1 MAQSPQILTAF
12 LARLTPQQ
20 KEVFRNILAN
30 AQDEASFIHELERH
44 PDLLGVMQEMGSAT
58 IPSDGP
64 NDLHAI
70 LQELNHPSRGQQEM
84 SRRIELCCRALAL
97 VKREE
102 NAPLWAALHGELAEN
117 LARVPYGPKAENLE
131 QALVYFQMAL
141 TVYTREDFPT
151 DWAGVQQ
158 NLATT
163 YIERIHGE
171 AIENLEQA
179 IFHSQQ
185 ALSIYTRE
193 GHPEGWAATINT
205 LVTAYLFRR
214 GGDRAENLEH
224 AIGYAQQTLTV
235 STKTALPE
243 LWARIQGNLA
253 NAYRHR
259 IRGERAENLEQAI
272 VLLHQALTVWTRKT
286 FPDYWATVQND
297 LGNVYRNRIHGDRA
311 DNLEQAIAYLRQAS
325 TVWTRTGF
333 PERWAM
339 VQNNLANVYR
349 IRILGKQDENI
360 EQAIALLQQTLNV
373 WTRETFPDHWATAQ
387 NNLASAYRER
397 LIGKRSEN
405 LDEAIAHAQQ
415 ALIVH
420 TREAFPERWAETQN
434 SLANAYRERLRSSQ
448 ASNMEQAIEH
458 YLKALT
464 IYTPQH
470 FPAGFQRTQRY
481 LAHLYFDECNWSSAL
496 VACQQA
502 IDVGQQLLLSAYSDV
517 GRQVEVA
524 ETAIL
529 YACGAYALLKLGRAG
544 EALTLLELGK
554 TRLLIQAL
562 ALDEVNLLKLPDQA
576 QNSVRSIRQT
586 IRVLETEMRLPADTP
601 ARRDDRVLAAA
612 LNQARGE
619 LKVVI
624 KHIQTDH
631 PYFMPE
637 GLRLPEI
644 LALIPLH
651 AALVAPLV
659 TSQGSAILVVPAGL
673 QSVSMEHVVWV
684 DAFKESDLQILL
696 KGASE
701 QEQLGGWLQTYFNKR
716 TGEQVWFDTIE
727 TTGKVLWMQ
736 LVGPIAE
743 RLATLKV
750 TEVLLMPMGGLG
762 LLPLHAA
769 WHEVDG
775 TRRYFLD
782 DYSVTYLPS
791 AYAHKVSLERMNDTQ
806 RHGRSLLAIIN
817 PTNDLKYATA
827 EGEQVAGLFEKDKTT
842 LLPNTDSD
850 ATVKTVMEQRSVGY
864 VHFSC
869 HGFYRWD
876 DPMQSGLVLANR
888 EPLTLAQIIGHFSL
902 DSTRLVTLSACETGI
917 TDIRQAPDEYLGLPA
932 GFLRAGAP
940 AVVSTLWAVND
951 LSTMLLMERFYQLH
965 LKEAQDL
972 PVALRNAQ
980 IWLRE
985 VTAAELAQRFAGEEE
1000 ALLSSTRMSIK
1011 TASDYFTRFTKLD
1024 PKEQPFAHP
1033 YYWAAFTFSG
1043 A

>member
-1 MAQSPQILTAF
+1 MAQPPQILAAF

-20 KEVFRNILAN
+20 KEVFHNILAH
-30 AQDEASFIHELERH
+30 APDEASFINELERH
-44 PDLLGVMQEMGSAT
+44 SDLWEVMQAMGQTA
-58 IPSDGP
+58 IHGGEPD
-64 NDLHAI
+64 DLQAI
-70 LQELNHPSRGQQEM
+70 LQELNRPTRGQQEM
-84 SRRIELCCRALAL
+84 SRRIELCCRALAIF
-97 VKREE
+97 KREE

-141 TVYTREDFPT
+141 TVYTRQDFPT
-151 DWAGVQQ
+151 DWAGIQQ

-171 AIENLEQA
+171 AIENFEQA
-179 IFHSQQ
+179 IFHCQQ

-193 GHPEGWAATINT
+193 GHPEGWAATMNT
-205 LVTAYLFRR
+205 LVAAYLFRR

-224 AIGYAQQTLTV
+224 AIEYAQQTLTV

-272 VLLHQALTVWTRKT
+272 VLLQQILTLWTRTT

-311 DNLEQAIAYLRQAS
+311 DNLEQAIAYLQQAS

-349 IRILGKQDENI
+349 IRILGKQAENI

-434 SLANAYRERLRSSQ
+434 SLANAYRERLRTSQ
-448 ASNMEQAIEH
+448 AGNMEQAIEH

-502 IDVGQQLLLSAYSDV
+502 IDVGQQLLLSAYSEV

-524 ETAIL
+524 ETATL
-529 YACGAYALLKLGRAG
+529 YACGAYALLKLRRAG
-544 EALTLLELGK
+544 EALIQLEQGK
-554 TRLLIQAL
+554 TRLLSHAL
-562 ALDEVNLLKLPDQA
+562 ALDELNIKRLHRPQQEALLRLRQNLGA
-576 QNSVRSIRQT
+576 
-586 IRVLETEMRLPADTP
+586 LETEMRLPDDTP

-612 LNQARGE
+612 LNHTRNE
-619 LKVVI
+619 LNNLI
-624 KHIQTDH
+624 KHIRTEH
-631 PYFMPE
+631 PDFMPE
-637 GLRLPEI
+637 GLSLPEI
-644 LALIPLH
+644 LALIPPH
-651 AALVAPLV
+651 AALVAPIF
-659 TSQGSAILVVPAGL
+659 TAQGSAVFVVPAG
-673 QSVSMEHVVWV
+673 QHSVSMEHVVWV
-684 DAFKESDLQILL
+684 DTFRASDLQVLL
-696 KGASE
+696 KGPSE
-701 QEQLGGWLQTYFNKR
+701 QEELHGWLGAYFNKSIDEDAWL
-716 TGEQVWFDTIE
+716 GAIG
-727 TTGKVLWMQ
+727 TTGQTLWIKLMA
-736 LVGPIAE
+736 PIAE
-743 RLATLKV
+743 RLATLQI
-750 TEVLLMPMGGLG
+750 TQVLLMPQGGLG
-762 LLPLHAA
+762 LLPLHSA
-769 WHEVDG
+769 WREVDR

-782 DYSVTYLPS
+782 DYTVTYLPS
-791 AYAHKVSLERMNDTQ
+791 AYAHKISLERTRGSQ
-806 RHGRSLLAIIN
+806 RHRCSFQAIID
-817 PTNDLKYATA
+817 PTENLPFASV
-827 EGEQVAGLFEKDKTT
+827 EGEQVARLFDNDKITVLSGVAATT
-842 LLPNTDSD
+842 EVVISQNL
-850 ATVKTVMEQRSVGY
+850 AGY
-864 VHFSC
+864 THFAC
-869 HGFYRWD
+869 HGFYHWD

-888 EPLTLAQIIGHFSL
+888 EALTLARIIGHL
-902 DSTRLVTLSACETGI
+902 NLESTRLVTLSACETGI
-917 TDIRQAPDEYLGLPA
+917 TDIRQSPDEYLGLPA
-932 GFLRAGAP
+932 GFLQAGSP
-940 AVVSTLWAVND
+940 GVVSTLWTVND
-951 LSTMLLMERFYQLH
+951 LSTMLLMEQFYAFH
-965 LKEAQDL
+965 LQKKMDIPE
-972 PVALRNAQ
+972 ALRLAQ
-980 IWLRE
+980 IWLRD
-985 VTAAELAQRFAGEEE
+985 VSAGELAQRFAAEEKTRLNSGQ
-1000 ALLSSTRMSIK
+1000 ASSKFI
-1011 TASDYFTRFTKLD
+1011 SDCFTIFEGQD
-1024 PKEQPFAHP
+1024 PKVRPFAHP
-1033 YYWAAFTFSG
+1033 YYWAPFTFSG